1 MGSVPGATFM
11 RMDTSKGQNI
21 GGNQRQLTP
30 RERTQREDVMRRI
43 FMLSALDQMQ
53 VLTDLREYLAAEG
66 SGQSRIDDEV
76 EAKLQAV
83 EVIRE
88 VVGHQ
93 ALGCASEL
101 EARLFDTAAAELGHG
116 GWKHGKIIRLFGR
129 WSTAMSIADGKDR
142 RKSARQSALARLFAG
157 RKRSHEEH
165 FAGVSTWL
173 ESEPVRE
180 TTTNY
185 DDWAEER
192 NATLKPG
199 ERPYPKSTSI
209 RAALGIGWALTR
221 RVAKG
226 EITLTEALAA
236 SARGDAPAGSS
247 TSGSSEFVSVV
258 DIANMRG
265 IGSNTARRL
274 VETTGFPKPAFRLGD
289 IRAWLR
295 TDVEAHFHGA
305 EIVQRDELWLQSDIL
320 SVREV
325 SSLTGLSLQSLYHRA
340 CLHPQADGK
349 VGNKLYWRRSD
360 VEAWI
365 EQNRE
370 LVDARLSGKP
380 RGRPRTKP

>member
-93 ALGCASEL
+93 ALGCASEPRSPSLRHCGSRTGTRRL
-101 EARLFDTAAAELGHG
+101 EARQDHPPLRQMEHR
-116 GWKHGKIIRLFGR
+116 HV
-129 WSTAMSIADGKDR
+129 DR
-142 RKSARQSALARLFAG
+142 RRKGQTEVGTAERTRATLRRTEAKSRGAL
-157 RKRSHEEH
+157 
-165 FAGVSTWL
+165 AGVSTWL

-370 LVDARLSGKP
+370 LVDARLSRKP